1 MAGLMSG
8 RAPQQDQ
15 TAPAPNEG
23 QAQGA
28 VQTPVGNLPMEEPTP
43 EEMKVYNQVV
53 DNIRVL
59 IYDEKGFDG
68 VMQAV
73 QSAPTPVIGIV
84 EIVANAAA
92 AAFVSAKQANVPV
105 TSDMMVQAIAETT
118 DEAVDTIER
127 IGNTDISEDEATN
140 AFLEAVASY
149 GRILEERGLLDAS
162 GANQQLQQIMAQS
175 EQGGAGAIT
184 QPAPMNRQQ
193 RRAMAAQQR
202 KGGM

>member
-1 MAGLMSG
+1 MVGLMSG
-8 RAPQQDQ
+8 AAAQ
-15 TAPAPNEG
+15 TQAPAG
-23 QAQGA
+23 I
-28 VQTPVGNLPMEEPTP
+28 PMEEPTP
-43 EEMKVYNQVV
+43 EEMKLYEKVV

-59 IYDEKGFDG
+59 IYDEQGFDG

-73 QSAPTPVIGIV
+73 QAAPTPVIGIV

-92 AAFVSAKQANVPV
+92 AAYISAEQAGVPV
-105 TSDMMVQAIAETT
+105 TSDMMINAIAETT
-118 DEAVDTIER
+118 DEAVDTIEQ
-127 IGNTDISEDEATN
+127 ISNTEISEDEATN

-149 GRILEERGLLDAS
+149 GRILEERGLLDANA
-162 GANQQLQQIMAQS
+162 ANQQLQQIMAQS

-184 QPAPMNRQQ
+184 PPAPMNRQQ

>member
-8 RAPQQDQ
+8 
-15 TAPAPNEG
+15 TAPNKQAPDQPQSPAG
-23 QAQGA
+23 TQAAGI
-28 VQTPVGNLPMEEPTP
+28 PMEEPTP
-43 EEMKVYNQVV
+43 EEMKLYNKLV

-68 VMQAV
+68 VIQAV
-73 QSAPTPVIGIV
+73 QAAPTPVIGII
-84 EIVANAAA
+84 EIVATAAA
-92 AAFVSAKQANVPV
+92 AAYISAKQAGVPV
-105 TSDMMVQAIAETT
+105 TSDMMVNAIAETT

-127 IGNTDISEDEATN
+127 ISNTEISEDEATN

-149 GRILEERGLLDAS
+149 GRILEEKGMLDANA
-162 GANQQLQQIMAQS
+162 ANQQLQQIMAQS
-175 EQGGAGAIT
+175 EAGGASSI
-184 QPAPMNRQQ
+184 QPQPMNRQQ